1 MLLLRNFVIT
11 LVLYK
16 CVAATGSPEEFLRLH
31 KWKKHSKFASLYYL
45 AKDYLNNAN
54 IYNTTV
60 EFTVPLFSFTFP
72 ATDNPS
78 DYTSLMKQN
87 VLGQVIFFKVIIV
100 TFILTIA
107 FPVFINELAPKSR
120 MFPNLQYYH
129 NLLSDILAR
138 NDPDNV
144 KIRQCLLHAG
154 CEGYTNYEEY
164 GLIALPFKYIFL

>member
-16 CVAATGSPEEFLRLH
+16 CVAAAGSPEEFLRLH

-60 EFTVPLFSFTFP
+60 EFTVPLYSFTFP

-87 VLGQVIFFKVIIV
+87 VIGQVIFFKVIIV

-138 NDPDNV
+138 NDPDHAN
-144 KIRQCLLHAG
+144 IRQCLLHAG